1 MAVITAFEPY
11 LVQNTSVVPITPITF
26 SAMIEDN
33 PLFAALTQNTSVVPV
48 TLIKPIE
55 QVGYRDALFSG
66 GSVKITEGL
75 TITDATNTIN
85 LDADATVEMWLW
97 ADNIPTAGNLI
108 PVIAKRDNTS
118 TSPPNWLFLY
128 YDSNGYLTLQVSSA
142 SVGGAWGL
150 NVTGTKGISPGRWN
164 HIAIV
169 RQTTTTWTVY
179 LNGEFYLSGTVA
191 GALNNSTT
199 TLVLGA
205 ADSTRAVVGSF
216 GLLQGYIDGL
226 RINTST
232 AVYTSAFT
240 PTVTLPPAATQAAN
254 VYGTPSAAIASGTV
268 LLVAPTFG
276 SAFSDLTGTART
288 FTGGLTYWTTPFEGS
303 VSTSGV
309 SQLIVQNTGVIPIT
323 NIYPFT
329 QTISTG
335 TGTGTTEMWI

>member
-1 MAVITAFEPY
+1 MAVITGFEAY
-11 LVQNTSVVPITPITF
+11 VTQTY
-26 SAMIEDN
+26 SA
-33 PLFAALTQNTSVVPV
+33 VPV
-48 TLIKPIE
+48 TSITLNNLTNANTIFAAITQTYSAVPVTPVKPME
-55 QVGYRDALFSG
+55 EVGYRGINFSG
-66 GSVKITEGL
+66 GSARLTQGL
-75 TITDATNTIN
+75 TITDATNSIA
-85 LDADATVEMWLW
+85 LGADATVELW
-97 ADNIPTAGNLI
+97 IYTTSLPASGTLI
-108 PVIAKRDNTS
+108 PIIAKRDNTS
-118 TSPPNWLFLY
+118 TSPPNWLLLY
-128 YDSNGYLTLQVSSA
+128 FDSNGYLTLQVSSA

-169 RQTTTTWTVY
+169 RQSTTTWTVY

-191 GALNNSTT
+191 GAINNSTT

-240 PTVTLPPAATQAAN
+240 PTYTLPPTATQAVN

-268 LLVAPTFG
+268 LLVDPTFG
-276 SAFSDLTGTART
+276 SEFTDLTGASRT
-288 FTGGLTYWTTPFEGS
+288 FTGATTNWLTPFEGS
-303 VSTSGV
+303 VASSGIAKLV
-309 SQLIVQNTGVIPIT
+309 DQTTKVVPVT

-335 TGTGTTEMWI
+335 SGTTITEMWI